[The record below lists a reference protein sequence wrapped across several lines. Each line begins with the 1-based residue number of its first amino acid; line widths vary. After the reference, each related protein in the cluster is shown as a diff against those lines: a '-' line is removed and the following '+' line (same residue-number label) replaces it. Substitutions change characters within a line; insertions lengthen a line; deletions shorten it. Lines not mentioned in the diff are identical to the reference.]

1 MKIAAAALFAVLLPL
16 HATAA
21 PPPAAAAVEALLAT
35 DERPDAARAR
45 QLAATGAILLDVRS
59 PEEWAEGH
67 AQGARFLPFREVDG
81 KAAKVLPDKDAPIV
95 TYCAVGGRAAI
106 AAHSLRQL
114 GYTHV
119 VSMKGGIDDL
129 KAAGQPLE
137 K

>member
-1 MKIAAAALFAVLLPL
+1 MKTFAAALFALLLPL
-16 HATAA
+16 RAGAA
-21 PPPAAAAVEALLAT
+21 PPPAAADVEALLAA
-35 DERPDAARAR
+35 DERPDATLARK
-45 QLAATGAILLDVRS
+45 LAARGAILLDVRS

-67 AQGARFLPFREVDG
+67 AQGARFLPFREVDE
-81 KAAKVLPDKDAPIV
+81 KAAKILPDKDAPIV

-119 VSMKGGIDDL
+119 VAMKGGIDDL
-129 KAAGQPLE
+129 KAAGQPLQ